1 MRQVPKRRGG
11 KKMKIRLA
19 VIAVLSAAVLLLVS
33 PTVSTVGAITCNND
47 SAFWTPEPG
56 ATYSQTATACVGGFM
71 SVSSSAN
78 VSTLVPQSGSYTFTA
93 CKVPT
98 GQLAFCTKSNTVFSK
113 TVNTGVG
120 VFPNDSTTFSSKGA
134 NTWNTSLDVTV
145 KDTTTGAT
153 NTLSDFTCATSL
165 PGGCPV

>member
-1 MRQVPKRRGG
+1 MRQVPNEKRR

-47 SAFWTPEPG
+47 SAFWTPEPD

-98 GQLAFCTKSNTVFSK
+98 GQLAFCTRSNTVFTK

-120 VFPNDSTTFSSKGA
+120 VFPNDSKTFSSNGA